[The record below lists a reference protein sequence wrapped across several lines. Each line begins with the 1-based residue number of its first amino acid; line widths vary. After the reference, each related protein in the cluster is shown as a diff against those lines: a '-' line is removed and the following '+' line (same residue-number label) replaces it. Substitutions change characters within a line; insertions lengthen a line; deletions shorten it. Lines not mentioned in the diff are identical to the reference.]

1 MSNNKTKKSKKLNY
15 LFSMKNVVFLLVS
28 YLLCIFTS
36 QKRLL
41 FSFKY
46 VSYKLYI
53 VQNDNKSLVFS
64 LLNV

>member
-1 MSNNKTKKSKKLNY
+1 
-15 LFSMKNVVFLLVS
+15 MKNVVFLLVS